1 MKKTATR
8 TKRSLSLTLPLIR
21 SFSSSDSKNKES
33 ISEEIVKKKDQSGI
47 LSRLKKYLAKS
58 KEYEGAELESTDEQN
73 NKFQLYV
80 IVCLFDLFFET
91 IFEP

>member
-21 SFSSSDSKNKES
+21 SFSSSDKNNKES
-33 ISEEIVKKKDQSGI
+33 IAEETVKKKDQSGI

-58 KEYEGAELESTDEQN
+58 KEYEEGLESTNEQAN

-80 IVCLFDLFFET
+80 GDFPL
-91 IFEP
+91 